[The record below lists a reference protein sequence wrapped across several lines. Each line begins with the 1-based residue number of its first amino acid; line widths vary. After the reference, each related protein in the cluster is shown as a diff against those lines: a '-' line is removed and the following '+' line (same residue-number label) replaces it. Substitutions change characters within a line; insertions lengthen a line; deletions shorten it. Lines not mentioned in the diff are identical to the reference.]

1 MLFYSEDQNPAARR
15 TQPSIKVEE
24 DEVDC
29 SEKESQTPA
38 FPCGSQKTHL
48 AVFYKKRRCH
58 VHLRDTVRGRLPVP
72 VLLELNVVTLVLA
85 VFHGL
90 SAIASLI
97 LFLGVTNGNR
107 GQVETFILL
116 AKVRVLLLALEI
128 GLIVFL
134 FSSSTTRIDRFYR
147 AMVRGQKA
155 GKNSPDTGRKETVIA
170 IPILHLVHL
179 LVDCFVIW
187 RIQVFSDKMER

>member
-1 MLFYSEDQNPAARR
+1 MCICETPF
-15 TQPSIKVEE
+15 
-24 DEVDC
+24 EVVC
-29 SEKESQTPA
+29 LSLSCLGTNGLQ
-38 FPCGSQKTHL
+38 CLVYLTH
-48 AVFYKKRRCH
+48 
-58 VHLRDTVRGRLPVP
+58 
-72 VLLELNVVTLVLA
+72 ELNVVTLVLA

-134 FSSSTTRIDRFYR
+134 FSSSTTRIDRGPMLIEAYVLRFYR